1 MKLFAFKPFAQLLN
15 GSSSISIKIIIIII
29 ISYKKSVNTKETFL
43 IKDTD
48 LEQHQNEM
56 DLKHC
61 FLVFFTNCFLDTQ
74 LFTFTDTFFCHFY
87 QTKQGNIN
95 QIINDPY
102 TKSAISE

>member
-15 GSSSISIKIIIIII
+15 GSSSISIKIIIIIIIIII

-61 FLVFFTNCFLDTQ
+61 FLVFFTNCFLDT
-74 LFTFTDTFFCHFY
+74 
-87 QTKQGNIN
+87 
-95 QIINDPY
+95 
-102 TKSAISE
+102 